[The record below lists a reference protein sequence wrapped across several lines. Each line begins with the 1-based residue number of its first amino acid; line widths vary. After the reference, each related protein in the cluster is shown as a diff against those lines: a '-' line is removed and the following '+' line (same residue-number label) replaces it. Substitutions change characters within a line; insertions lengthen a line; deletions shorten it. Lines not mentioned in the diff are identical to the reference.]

1 MNEDKMV
8 NKGIKKNDKKRGD
21 SYQEQMRKTKK
32 RGYFIKNS
40 LRSLVS
46 RCIMQCNI

>member
-8 NKGIKKNDKKRGD
+8 NKGIKKRGD
-21 SYQEQMRKTKK
+21 SYQEQMKKTKK
-32 RGYFIKNS
+32 RGYFIKKS

-46 RCIMQCNI
+46 RCIMKINI

>member
-8 NKGIKKNDKKRGD
+8 NKGIKKMIKKRGD
-21 SYQEQMRKTKK
+21 SYQEQMKKTKK

-40 LRSLVS
+40 LSSLVS
-46 RCIMQCNI
+46 RCIMKINI